1 MKEASLHIVEQL
13 ADQYTMRLQNGEE
26 LTVDEFVELHPEHR
40 EELRDFIEA
49 LLLVGYARPVREDV
63 LPASI
68 GRYQVIRELGRGGMG
83 VVYLAL
89 DSHLDRQVAVK
100 LLSRERLRDEAWLLR
115 FQREARLASSLN
127 HPNVVT
133 IYEVG
138 ETEDRPY
145 IAMEYVKGVTLLQ
158 HLNACERTTAEVLGI
173 GLQVIAALSAAH
185 QEEIVHRDLKPENV
199 MVRSD
204 GLVKV
209 LDFGL
214 AKHSPNATLLHGT
227 DQGTISHAGAFM
239 GTVLYMSP
247 EQVRGQP
254 LEVSSDLFGFGILL
268 YLLLTGENPFASQT
282 DMDVMA
288 AILNRAPKP
297 LSEYGHALPTELHH
311 LIFECLS
318 KEASQ
323 RPIAVDVM
331 SRLRD
336 ICSKLPVGDVL
347 PQDQRSDKE
356 WTTELIIPSDATVAL
371 DKTICSIPSGVRYA
385 RSGDVNIAWQTL
397 GEGPIDL
404 VFVMGW
410 VSHLDW
416 FWRTPSFAH
425 FLGRLAQFS
434 RVILFDKRGTGLSDR
449 VPDKELPTLEQRIDD
464 VRAVMHAAGSEQAV
478 LCGVSEGGPMCTLFA
493 ATYPQKTIALIMIGS
508 YARRLWATDYPWG
521 PTAEQRDAFL
531 DEIIDT
537 WGGPVGIETRAP
549 SKANDP
555 EFRQWWASYLR
566 MGASPG
572 AAAALTKMNAQI
584 DVRPILSSIQVPTL
598 VLHRSGDRCLL
609 VEEGRYLAERIPGA
623 KFSVLPGDDHLPFV
637 GNADAIV
644 DEIEQFLTGCR
655 HSPLVDEVLTTIV
668 FIALDR
674 DASELE
680 QFNEQC
686 QRTAQLFRG
695 RNMELSQTELLL
707 TFDGPI
713 RAVHAANA
721 IVELAGRHN
730 LNTRAGVHTGT
741 CNVSNLHLKGAAV
754 DRVRAIAHAA
764 AFDAVLVSESTYNL
778 VSGSEL
784 HFIDGGATPKEGRI
798 FHLVR

>member
-1 MKEASLHIVEQL
+1 MKEESVHIVEQL
-13 ADQYTMRLQNGEE
+13 AEQYTMRRQNGEN
-26 LTVDEFVELHPEHR
+26 LTVSEFVNQFPEHR
-40 EELRDFIEA
+40 DELRDFIEA
-49 LLLVGYARPVREDV
+49 LTLVGFATPSCED
-63 LPASI
+63 LAPSSI
-68 GRYQVIRELGRGGMG
+68 GPYTVIRELGRGGMG
-83 VVYLAL
+83 VVYLAV
-89 DSHLDRQVAVK
+89 DSRLNRQVAVK
-100 LLSRERLRDEAWLLR
+100 LLSRERLRDDAWLLR
-115 FQREARLASSLN
+115 FQREAKLASSLN

-138 ETEDRPY
+138 EMHNRPY
-145 IAMEYVKGVTLLQ
+145 IAMEYVNGVTLLK
-158 HLNACERTTAEVLGI
+158 HLNARERTTTEALGI
-173 GLQVIAALSAAH
+173 GLQVVTALSAAH
-185 QEEIVHRDLKPENV
+185 AQQIVHRDLKPENV

-204 GLVKV
+204 GLIKV

-214 AKHSPNATLLHGT
+214 AKHSPQATRQQGT
-227 DQGTISHAGAFM
+227 DRATISHAGALM
-239 GTVLYMSP
+239 GTVHYMSP
-247 EQVRGQP
+247 EQIRGQP
-254 LEVSSDLFGFGILL
+254 LEVSSDLFSFGILL

-282 DMDVMA
+282 DVDVMA
-288 AILNRAPKP
+288 AILNRDPKSLNDCGRAVP
-297 LSEYGHALPTELHH
+297 EELHH
-311 LIFECLS
+311 LIFECLN
-318 KEASQ
+318 KQASL
-323 RPIAVDVM
+323 RPRTADVM
-331 SRLRD
+331 NRLRD
-336 ICSKLPVGDVL
+336 ICSKLSVGHIIH
-347 PQDQRSDKE
+347 QDQRSDTE
-356 WTTELIIPSDATVAL
+356 RTTEFLVRPDAAAIPDTTFYNS
-371 DKTICSIPSGVRYA
+371 PSGVSYA
-385 RSGDVNIAWQTL
+385 LSGDVNIAWQTL

-416 FWRTPSFAH
+416 FWRTPSFSY
-425 FLGRLAQFS
+425 FLNRLAQFS

-493 ATYPQKTIALIMIGS
+493 ATYPQKTIALVMIGS
-508 YARRLWATDYPWG
+508 YARRLWAADYPWG
-521 PTAEQRDAFL
+521 PTTEQRDAFL
-531 DEIIDT
+531 EEIIDT

-555 EFRQWWASYLR
+555 GFRNWWASYLR

-598 VLHRSGDRCLL
+598 VLHRRGDRCLL

-637 GNADAIV
+637 GDADAVV
-644 DEIEQFLTGCR
+644 DEIEQFLTGCG
-655 HSPLVDEVLTTIV
+655 HSPTVDEVLTTIV

-674 DASELE
+674 GASELAK
-680 QFNEQC
+680 FNQQC

-695 RNMELSQTELLL
+695 QNMVLSQTELVL

-713 RAVHAANA
+713 RAIHAANA
-721 IVELAGRHN
+721 LVELAGRHN
-730 LNTRAGVHTGT
+730 LNIRAGVHTGT
-741 CNVSNLHLKGAAV
+741 CKVSNQHLEGAAV
-754 DRVRAIAHAA
+754 DRARAIAHAA

-784 HFIDGGATPKEGRI
+784 RFIDCGTTSTEERI
-798 FHLVR
+798 YHLVR